1 MQVDIDSSELIS
13 IAHKLKDKPLF
24 QKAMEPVF
32 FGAISE
38 YRSLAFS
45 DAPNDTGQLSK
56 SIATYFYGENRL
68 NAEVG
73 ILDRSCPYAKFVYFG
88 IKDSPN
94 PIRPKNTNP
103 KTGKVFRSL
112 FFEPK
117 GGGGYIFRGSAK
129 HKGQKANPFLLNT
142 WNRNYPDF
150 VKLLNEGL
158 TEIIEMETKP

>member
-1 MQVDIDSSELIS
+1 VRVDIDSSELVS

-32 FGAISE
+32 HDAIMD
-38 YRSLAFS
+38 YKALAFS
-45 DAPNDTGQLSK
+45 DAPNDKGQLAR
-56 SIATYFYGENRL
+56 SIHQMFYGENRL

-88 IKDSPN
+88 TKDSPN
-94 PIRPKNTNP
+94 PILPKV
-103 KTGKVFRSL
+103 KKAL

-117 GGGGYIFRGSAK
+117 GGGGFIFRGSAK

-142 WNRNYPDF
+142 WNRNYPEF
-150 VKLLNEGL
+150 VRTLNEGL

>member
-1 MQVDIDSSELIS
+1 VRVDIDSSELVS

-32 FGAISE
+32 HDAIMD
-38 YRSLAFS
+38 YKALAFS
-45 DAPNDTGQLSK
+45 DAPNDKGQLAR
-56 SIATYFYGENRL
+56 SIHQMFYGENKL

-88 IKDSPN
+88 TKDSPN
-94 PIRPKNTNP
+94 PIRPKNINP
-103 KTGKVFRSL
+103 KTGKIFRSL
-112 FFEPK
+112 FFEPVK
-117 GGGGYIFRGSAK
+117 NGGFIFRGSAK

-142 WNRNYPDF
+142 WNRNYPEF
-150 VKLLNEGL
+150 VKTLNEGL